1 MKKIVD
7 KLGAYAQSK
16 HKDISIVF
24 EEMLDFFIETFDLER
39 ILKHKCDYSTLF
51 AERKKENETL
61 FELMIAWLKLSVT
74 EIEKEGAYDFFGLV
88 YEEVVKGKFKSAA
101 MGQFF
106 TPMPL
111 CKAMADVIPSEG
123 EIVEDSACG
132 SGRTLL
138 AHHAHCDRTKFYW
151 YKAADL
157 DPVSVKMCALNM
169 MVNGMIGEVKHG
181 DSITGEVFE
190 VYKVNEIKY
199 PLPNP
204 ACCIR
209 RYKPTKQTQEEEKV
223 ENPVEVIKEYKAT
236 QMSLFE

>member
-61 FELMIAWLKLSVT
+61 FELMIAWLTLSVT
-74 EIEKEGAYDFFGLV
+74 EIEKEGEYDFFGLV

-151 YKAADL
+151 YRAADL
-157 DPVSVKMCALNM
+157 DPLSVKMCALNM
-169 MVNGMIGEVKHG
+169 MINGMIGVVRHC
-181 DSITGEVFE
+181 DSLTDEVFHE
-190 VYKVNEIKY
+190 YYINEIKY
-199 PLPNP
+199 PIPNP

-209 RYKPTKQTQEEEKV
+209 SHTTTARHSDILSKTDSPRKNMQLE
-223 ENPVEVIKEYKAT
+223 
-236 QMSLFE
+236 LF